1 MKYNYTA
8 LPTRLNSN
16 LGFIHT
22 YTSAVTTVAINTFT
36 NSAAFSLPIGV
47 YICDAYA
54 IFTPGSS
61 AAHILKL
68 GINTVTGALSGFNYT
83 LENTLTASNLPHSI
97 RYSHYL
103 SVSTQ
108 VNYFLFLIQ
117 I

>member
-1 MKYNYTA
+1 MP
-8 LPTRLNSN
+8 LRVSSH
-16 LGFIHT
+16 LGFIHS

-36 NSAAFSLPIGV
+36 NSPAFNLPIGL

-54 IFTPGSS
+54 LFTPGSS
-61 AAHILKL
+61 AIHTLKS
-68 GINTVTGALSGFNYT
+68 GVNTSSGALSGFNHT
-83 LENTLTASNLPHSI
+83 VKTTFASNLPHSI

-108 VNYFLFLIQ
+108 ANYFLFLIL